1 MYEFKEEY
9 KTGIDFVDAE
19 HQRLFEIAE
28 DAYQLQQNEFIPDK
42 YDNIIKI
49 LEELRDYT
57 KSHFAH
63 EESYMKEIGYKGMF
77 TQKVQH
83 DAFIAKLD
91 EMDLQSLDEDSDEA
105 INDILTFLTNWLVSH
120 ILNVDKLIGSG
131 NPCGESCHAGFFLIS
146 AFHAD
151 PVKNPHNLLRIHLL
165 LFGAG
170 PVQYDRP
177 LMQHYQSVSVFQCI
191 AKIVRHHDGRHV
203 LFPDDPVCQLHND
216 LRRPGI
222 KGRRMLIEYQ
232 KINGCHR

>member
-19 HQRLFEIAE
+19 HRRLFEIAE

-49 LEELRDYT
+49 LEELKDYT

-63 EESYMKEIGYKGMF
+63 EEAYMKEIGYKGMF

-120 ILNVDKLIGSG
+120 ILNVDKLIG
-131 NPCGESCHAGFFLIS
+131 
-146 AFHAD
+146 
-151 PVKNPHNLLRIHLL
+151 
-165 LFGAG
+165 
-170 PVQYDRP
+170 
-177 LMQHYQSVSVFQCI
+177 
-191 AKIVRHHDGRHV
+191 
-203 LFPDDPVCQLHND
+203 
-216 LRRPGI
+216 
-222 KGRRMLIEYQ
+222 
-232 KINGCHR
+232 

>member
-105 INDILTFLTNWLVSH
+105 INDSLTFLTNWLVSH
-120 ILNVDKLIGSG
+120 ILNVDKLIG
-131 NPCGESCHAGFFLIS
+131 
-146 AFHAD
+146 
-151 PVKNPHNLLRIHLL
+151 
-165 LFGAG
+165 
-170 PVQYDRP
+170 
-177 LMQHYQSVSVFQCI
+177 
-191 AKIVRHHDGRHV
+191 
-203 LFPDDPVCQLHND
+203 
-216 LRRPGI
+216 
-222 KGRRMLIEYQ
+222 
-232 KINGCHR
+232 

>member
-105 INDILTFLTNWLVSH
+105 INDILTFRTNWRVSH
-120 ILNVDKLIGSG
+120 ILNVDKLIG
-131 NPCGESCHAGFFLIS
+131 
-146 AFHAD
+146 
-151 PVKNPHNLLRIHLL
+151 
-165 LFGAG
+165 
-170 PVQYDRP
+170 
-177 LMQHYQSVSVFQCI
+177 
-191 AKIVRHHDGRHV
+191 
-203 LFPDDPVCQLHND
+203 
-216 LRRPGI
+216 
-222 KGRRMLIEYQ
+222 
-232 KINGCHR
+232 

>member
-120 ILNVDKLIGSG
+120 ILNVDELIG
-131 NPCGESCHAGFFLIS
+131 
-146 AFHAD
+146 
-151 PVKNPHNLLRIHLL
+151 
-165 LFGAG
+165 
-170 PVQYDRP
+170 
-177 LMQHYQSVSVFQCI
+177 
-191 AKIVRHHDGRHV
+191 
-203 LFPDDPVCQLHND
+203 
-216 LRRPGI
+216 
-222 KGRRMLIEYQ
+222 
-232 KINGCHR
+232 

>member
-120 ILNVDKLIGSG
+120 ILNVDKLIG
-131 NPCGESCHAGFFLIS
+131 
-146 AFHAD
+146 
-151 PVKNPHNLLRIHLL
+151 
-165 LFGAG
+165 
-170 PVQYDRP
+170 
-177 LMQHYQSVSVFQCI
+177 
-191 AKIVRHHDGRHV
+191 
-203 LFPDDPVCQLHND
+203 
-216 LRRPGI
+216 
-222 KGRRMLIEYQ
+222 
-232 KINGCHR
+232 